1 MRLTKPAPRPWVFT
15 APRGLVRKQAIQGNG
30 GTIRLV
36 GHGTPDGAGPWRHD
50 VPPGNAPIKTADG
63 LAELATRARRLG
75 QRHRTMLLL
84 VDGRRSAADVQR
96 LALQAGVP
104 ASAYHELMDMGL
116 IALPLPTL
124 PISAMEETQLLPPL
138 VVDLPLPEPAEAEE
152 SLLPSAQSLAPASTL
167 NGDLGPADPWQAV
180 ETGHGDL
187 ADLDPAVEEARDM
200 LLRAVRA
207 EAPVAGSLTLM
218 RLRRA
223 RNRADLDEL
232 LEEVESRLRKPHRML
247 AVTLLMR
254 RVRELIREPADSAI

>member
-1 MRLTKPAPRPWVFT
+1 M
-15 APRGLVRKQAIQGNG
+15 
-30 GTIRLV
+30 
-36 GHGTPDGAGPWRHD
+36 
-50 VPPGNAPIKTADG
+50 PPGNAPIKTADG

-104 ASAYHELMDMGL
+104 ASVYHELMVMGL

-124 PISAMEETQLLPPL
+124 PISAMEATQPLPPL
-138 VVDLPLPEPAEAEE
+138 VVDLPLPEPAETETEE
-152 SLLPSAQSLAPASTL
+152 SLLPSVQSLAPASTL
-167 NGDLGPADPWQAV
+167 DGELGPADPWQAV

-223 RNRADLDEL
+223 RSRADLDEL

>member
-1 MRLTKPAPRPWVFT
+1 MPA
-15 APRGLVRKQAIQGNG
+15 
-30 GTIRLV
+30 
-36 GHGTPDGAGPWRHD
+36 
-50 VPPGNAPIKTADG
+50 GNAPIKTADG
-63 LAELATRARRLG
+63 LAELATRVRRLG

-104 ASAYHELMDMGL
+104 ASVYHELMAMGL

-138 VVDLPLPEPAEAEE
+138 VVDLPLPEPAEAEAEAEE
-152 SLLPSAQSLAPASTL
+152 SLLPSAQSLAPESTP
-167 NGDLGPADPWQAV
+167 NGELGPAEPWQAV

-223 RNRADLDEL
+223 RTRADLDEL
-232 LEEVESRLRKPHRML
+232 LDEVESRLRKPHRML

-254 RVRELIREPADSAI
+254 RVRELIRQPADSSISAA